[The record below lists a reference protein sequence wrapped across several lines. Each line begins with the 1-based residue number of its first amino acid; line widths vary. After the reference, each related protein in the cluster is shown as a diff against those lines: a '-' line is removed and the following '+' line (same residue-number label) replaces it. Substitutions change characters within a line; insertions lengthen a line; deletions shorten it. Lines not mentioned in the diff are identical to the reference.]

1 MKWVTVDDM
10 YNNAKADSEKLLS
23 AFNAD
28 FWADYTNNY
37 TYYDR
42 LFRRMFS
49 CFRFFDQKPINN
61 TDVLTDEQIEEVR
74 LDFTDAVYDHLLVN
88 SKKYSELY
96 RVSQL
101 TSEQYPITN
110 NYDITETKEEDI
122 DRSGSNIS
130 GARSDTKGD
139 TFGSYEDGVTNTH
152 GMNTINVSEMYGARS
167 DSHSNTQGSQSN
179 SRNTGIAGF
188 NSSDYSNDAN
198 MAETLGSRVD
208 SGTDTT
214 GAQDNEIYTVNSA
227 YTDTSTESH
236 GQRTV
241 TTNETKGQQT
251 DTFDHSINDSYTLRK
266 VGNIGVKTV
275 SEMLG
280 EHIELWNTYEFY
292 KYIFKEICA
301 DLLLI

>member
-23 AFNAD
+23 AFSAD
-28 FWADYTNNY
+28 FWNDYKTNY
-37 TYYDR
+37 VYYDR

-74 LDFTDAVYDHLLVN
+74 MDFTDAVYDHLLVN

-101 TSEQYPITN
+101 TSEEYPITN

-122 DRSGSNIS
+122 DRSGSNVS
-130 GARSDTKGD
+130 GARTDTKGD
-139 TFGSYEDGVTNTH
+139 TYGSYQDGVTNVL
-152 GMNTINVSEMYGARS
+152 GMQTINEDEDTGARS
-167 DSHSNTQGSQSN
+167 DSHSTTQGSQSN

-188 NSSDYSNDAN
+188 NSSNYSNDAN
-198 MAETLGSRVD
+198 MAETLGSRND
-208 SGTDTT
+208 SSSDTIGAQSKETYTVIGAKTDT
-214 GAQDNEIYTVNSA
+214 I
-227 YTDTSTESH
+227 TESH

-241 TTNETKGQQT
+241 TTNESKGQQT
-251 DTFDHSINDSYTLRK
+251 DSFDHSISDNYTLRK

-292 KYIFKEICA
+292 RYIFKEICA